1 MKRLFVGA
9 AAVIMIGSSVFAA
22 DKVAVPKD
30 EKVPALELT
39 GSVQVQMQRALW
51 ENVTPGKKHD
61 NLDEFWGRAN
71 LGIKFKAKD
80 FSSEVNIRAFPEGW
94 GFEPLTGLVIK
105 DSTDTVSLSTLKTSI
120 AKFQIEQAWVKYMY
134 KYIDVRV
141 GRYYTTVSKTISAG
155 NYLDQDPGMGFQL
168 KATYHNGIDVTLKT
182 GIASTNF
189 LLGATD
195 LKLNTGYLRLYEVIN
210 PTKEF
215 SAGFGYRANLFDLA
229 RNEYADLEHRFALN
243 AEYLLM
249 PDLKPYFELGIVKKN
264 AARNQLTGV
273 TLAGQKDITTYPVLV
288 GVCIPTGGILNAFN
302 FEVEYVDGR
311 EVTNVKDKKK
321 VDSPLSIGFYAD
333 KKLSARARFQIGLF
347 SDAAGTSAGDMRVA
361 LRFTSAL
368 K

>member
-1 MKRLFVGA
+1 MKRMIFGA
-9 AAVIMIGSSVFAA
+9 AAVIMVGSSVFAA
-22 DKVAVPKD
+22 DKAALPKD

-39 GSVQVQMQRALW
+39 GSVQVQAQRALW
-51 ENVTPGKKHD
+51 ENFAPGKKHD

-71 LGIKFKAKD
+71 LGVKFKAKD

-94 GFEPLTGLVIK
+94 GYEPLTGLVIK
-105 DSTDTVSLSTLKTSI
+105 DSTDTISLSTLKTSI

-134 KYIDVRV
+134 KYVDVRV
-141 GRYYTTVSKTISAG
+141 GRYFTTVSKTISAG
-155 NYLDQDPGMGFQL
+155 NYLDQDPGMGFQT
-168 KATYHNGIDVTLKT
+168 KIAYHNAVDVTFKT
-182 GIASTNF
+182 GFASTNV

-195 LKLNTGYLRLYEVIN
+195 LKLNTGYLRVYETIN
-210 PTKEF
+210 PTKAF
-215 SAGFGYRANLFDLA
+215 SAGIGYRANLFDLA
-229 RNEYADLEHRFALN
+229 KNEYANLEHRLALN
-243 AEYLLM
+243 AEYQVI
-249 PDLKPYFELGIVKKN
+249 PDLKPYVELGLVKKN
-264 AARNQLTGV
+264 AARNQITGV
-273 TLAGQKDITTYPVLV
+273 TLSGQKDITTYPVLV

-321 VDSPLSIGFYAD
+321 VDSPLSIGFYVD
-333 KKLSARARFQIGLF
+333 KKLSARARFQIGLL